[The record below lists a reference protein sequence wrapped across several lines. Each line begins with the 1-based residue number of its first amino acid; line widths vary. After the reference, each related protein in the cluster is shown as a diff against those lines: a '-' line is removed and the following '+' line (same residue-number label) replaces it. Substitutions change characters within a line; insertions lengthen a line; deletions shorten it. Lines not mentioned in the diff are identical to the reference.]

1 MNMISEERIKTN
13 HMLLTELDMWD
24 EFTVKSINDEWT
36 LRYYNYIMNLLN
48 SQVDEA
54 INWLD
59 SDDARELFFGEAE
72 YQSELFRALEDEWDE
87 ILEQKYPS
95 VEALLDEVYRRG
107 KSKGYADMREH
118 IRFTDTDKL
127 ALNIVRD
134 YNFHLIRKINN
145 DTRNQIKNII
155 TSAVLSGE
163 NPYSVAPKLRDTVGT
178 RLEGS
183 TFTPMQRATMIART
197 EISRVQNT
205 GILQSYINEGYTEV
219 KILTAEDDNVCYTC
233 LTYAYE
239 FNEESEI
246 IFSNHGE
253 EKVHNII
260 ELLKGG
266 KFPPFHPLCR
276 CTYLSIWGSKGKPPE
291 EPIIIDLTSENY
303 LYEKVIMRF
312 LDDGVITNLKG
323 FDDNLWT
330 KEGIEKSLE
339 GFVDAGDLDD
349 VSKAIF
355 DFIQNAKEYANEG
368 ATTYDVNF
376 NSISEFIPSDSER
389 FIDIPDE
396 DINEVEGSYFG
407 LVGHSHTKS
416 KLPLPNWYDIE
427 TGILNLDIKYN
438 VIYAPGFG
446 VVVIKNK
453 NIEND
458 ININKSDLKGA
469 YDNAHDKRN
478 TYVNNNITKVK
489 DCYKEDIKGKYVS
502 GVKMSD
508 DLEKIEDNVRHSNLK
523 DQCDF
528 YNDELKHYG
537 IELTYI
543 SP

>member
-1 MNMISEERIKTN
+1 MVSEERIKTN

-24 EFTVKSINDEWT
+24 EFSVKSINDEWT
-36 LRYYNYIMNLLN
+36 LRYYNHLMNLLN

-54 INWLD
+54 IKWLD
-59 SDDARELFFGEAE
+59 SDDAKELFFEEAE
-72 YQSELFRALEDEWDE
+72 YQYELFRSLEDEWDD

-107 KSKGYADMREH
+107 KAKGYADMREH

-134 YNFHLIRKINN
+134 YNFHLIRKIDN

-155 TSAVLSGE
+155 TSAVLTGE
-163 NPYSVAPKLRDTVGT
+163 NPRKVAPKIYDVVGE

-183 TFTPMQRATMIART
+183 TFTPMQRAVMIART
-197 EISRVQNT
+197 EVSRVQNT
-205 GILQSYINEGYTEV
+205 GILQSYVNEGYTEV
-219 KILTAEDDNVCYTC
+219 KILTAEDNNVCYTC

-260 ELLKGG
+260 ELLQGG
-266 KFPPFHPLCR
+266 KFPPFHPNCR
-276 CTYLSIWGSKGKPPE
+276 CTYLSIWRSKEEPPE

-303 LYEKVIMRF
+303 LYEKVVARF
-312 LDDGVITNLKG
+312 RDNGVISNLKG
-323 FDDNLWT
+323 FNDDLWT
-330 KEGIEKSLE
+330 KKGIKKSLD
-339 GFVDAGDLDD
+339 GFVDADDLDD

-355 DFIQNAKEYANEG
+355 DFIQNAKEYTSEG
-368 ATTYDVNF
+368 ITTHDENF

-389 FIDIPDE
+389 FIDVPDE
-396 DINEVEGSYFG
+396 DIDEVEGSYFG

-416 KLPLPNWYDIE
+416 KIPLPNWYDIE

-453 NIEND
+453 NIDYE
-458 ININKSDLKGA
+458 INITKSDLKDA
-469 YDNAHDKRN
+469 YDNAHEKRN
-478 TYVNNNITKVK
+478 TYVNNNITRVK
-489 DCYKEDIKGKYVS
+489 DDYKRSVKGKYIS
-502 GVKMSD
+502 YVKQHR
-508 DLEKIEDNVRHSNLK
+508 DLKKIEENVRHSNLK